1 MNLHRLPQPA
11 YIDGGL
17 AAMLLQGAIG
27 GVLAAM
33 FYLRGYLR
41 NIKTWFTGGAVKT
54 SAVAPEEREPEA

>member
-1 MNLHRLPQPA
+1 MSIKRLPQPA

-41 NIKTWFTGGAVKT
+41 NIKAWFTGGAAKKE
-54 SAVAPEEREPEA
+54 SPAPDSQEPGA

>member
-1 MNLHRLPQPA
+1 MSIKRLPQSA

-41 NIKTWFTGGAVKT
+41 NIKAWFTGGTAKANIPPV
-54 SAVAPEEREPEA
+54 EEKEPEA